1 MTQLNLTGFDELN
14 KSHIV
19 NNPDKVQHAEAVF
32 IWIVCLFE
40 MPVVLLTLFA
50 LCFFIKS
57 HSAALVYVIHLILS
71 DLLQI
76 CFILVLTTELANAT
90 LWSAYKY
97 CLIVGLFFMACIA
110 VERYILISHPH
121 WYRSHH
127 SVKMSCFISFI
138 IWLVPLT
145 FTNIEQHDIFTMF
158 SQCLACFIPY
168 SVILLCFVGTWRGL
182 SHAISLTSHKRKL
195 ILGSLSLV
203 LLNYTFLI
211 LPLSITSLCL
221 MVLEHVTPFA
231 FKVYLFCHC
240 LLYLNPLADCLL
252 YLFMRSDVDN
262 IMKSL
267 FYCCS
272 SPESSTATTNTHTIA
287 ASYSVH

>member
-1 MTQLNLTGFDELN
+1 M
-14 KSHIV
+14 
-19 NNPDKVQHAEAVF
+19 
-32 IWIVCLFE
+32 
-40 MPVVLLTLFA
+40 
-50 LCFFIKS
+50 
-57 HSAALVYVIHLILS
+57 IHLIFS

-97 CLIVGLFFMACIA
+97 CLIVGLFFMTCIA
-110 VERYILISHPH
+110 VERYILVSHPH

-127 SVKMSCFISFI
+127 SVKMSCFVSFI

-145 FTNIEQHDIFTMF
+145 FTNIEQHEIFTMF

-221 MVLEHVTPFA
+221 MVLEHPPPFA
-231 FKVYLFCHC
+231 LKVYLFCHC

-267 FYCCS
+267 YYCCS
-272 SPESSTATTNTHTIA
+272 SPESFTAPSNTHTIA
-287 ASYSVH
+287 ASYSAR